1 LGCLFWL
8 FSTTASSENLG
19 TTLLGHAAIDRDVSA
34 IAGSDEASTSPLPG
48 ETSLVHEEESLDFQ
62 PQRLRLWGWL
72 PFGPCRT
79 AQGLNINRLRL
90 RCLSLP
96 LEACLGPVTT
106 SLLAGLL

>member
-1 LGCLFWL
+1 MPL
-8 FSTTASSENLG
+8 STGTHLPLLDLLLARCRENRSRG
-19 TTLLGHAAIDRDVSA
+19 
-34 IAGSDEASTSPLPG
+34 
-48 ETSLVHEEESLDFQ
+48 ESLDFQ

-72 PFGPCRT
+72 PFGPRQT